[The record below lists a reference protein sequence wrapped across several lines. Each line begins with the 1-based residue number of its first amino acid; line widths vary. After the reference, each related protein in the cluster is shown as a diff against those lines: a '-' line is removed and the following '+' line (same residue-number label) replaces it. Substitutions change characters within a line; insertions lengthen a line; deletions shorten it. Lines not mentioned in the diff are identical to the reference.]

1 MDPDKVDKYKQLPL
15 SRRTIMDR
23 QHELATNS
31 SEQLI
36 SICQM
41 EDAYYSI
48 ALDESTDVTD
58 STQLLLFIRVI
69 TADFKSYEELF
80 ALATLKGKT
89 QGCDIFAAF
98 IEKISQAQLQLKNLV
113 SICSDGAPSMRGKNA
128 FFHCFH
134 EKRIA

>member
-15 SRRTIMDR
+15 SRRTIKDR

-36 SICQM
+36 SICQI
-41 EDAYYSI
+41 EDAYYLI
-48 ALDESTDVTD
+48 ALDESTHVTD
-58 STQLLLFIRVI
+58 SAQLLLFIRVI
-69 TADFKSYEELF
+69 TVDFKSYEELF

-98 IEKISQAQLQLKNLV
+98 KEKICLAQLQLKNLV
-113 SICSDGAPSMRGKNA
+113 RICSDGALSMRGKNEGFIA
-128 FFHCFH
+128 FL
-134 EKRIA
+134 KK